1 MIILLLER
9 QGQDGLDN
17 GQMDNWFGKTHQLPL
32 GVQTRVFLAA
42 RQHQ

>member
-9 QGQDGLDN
+9 QGQDGLD
-17 GQMDNWFGKTHQLPL
+17 QMDNWFGKTHQLPL

>member
-9 QGQDGLDN
+9 QGQDGLD
-17 GQMDNWFGKTHQLPL
+17 QMDNWFEKTHQIPL